1 MSKYSPKG
9 RYTSINGGTPMNLVF
24 RKTGKEIK
32 AAITNRRSQL
42 EQRLKQRNESLDMFL
57 KNTLKVRSYLVR
69 STQPDYSHRG
79 PGGYVL
85 FGKSDISSEERQ
97 EIDQLCQRIFEIE
110 QELHRLAYVVTHLED
125 NVVFELDFNDLIGYG
140 FDAEK

>member
-1 MSKYSPKG
+1 
-9 RYTSINGGTPMNLVF
+9 MNIVF

-32 AAITNRRSQL
+32 AAITNRRTQL
-42 EQRLKQRNESLDMFL
+42 EQRLKQRNESLDRFL
-57 KNTLKVRSYLVR
+57 KDTQKVRSYLVR
-69 STQPDYSHRG
+69 STRPDYGHGS
-79 PGGYVL
+79 GGYVL
-85 FGKSDISSEERQ
+85 YGKDDVSSEERQ

-125 NVVFELDFNDLIGYG
+125 DVIFTLDFSDLIGYG

>member
-1 MSKYSPKG
+1 
-9 RYTSINGGTPMNLVF
+9 MNIVF

-32 AAITNRRSQL
+32 AAITNRRMQL
-42 EQRLKQRNESLDMFL
+42 EQRLKQRNESLDRFL
-57 KNTLKVRSYLVR
+57 KDIQKVRSYLVR
-69 STQPDYSHRG
+69 STRPDYGHGS
-79 PGGYVL
+79 GGYVL
-85 FGKSDISSEERQ
+85 YGKDDISSEERQ

-125 NVVFELDFNDLIGYG
+125 DVIFTLDFNDLIGYG

>member
-1 MSKYSPKG
+1 
-9 RYTSINGGTPMNLVF
+9 MNIVF

-32 AAITNRRSQL
+32 GAITNRRTQL
-42 EQRLKQRNESLDMFL
+42 EQRLEQRNESLDGFL
-57 KNTLKVRSYLVR
+57 KSTVKVRSYLVR
-69 STQPDYSHRG
+69 STRPDYGHGS
-79 PGGYVL
+79 GGYVL
-85 FGKSDISSEERQ
+85 YGKDDISSEERQ

-125 NVVFELDFNDLIGYG
+125 DVLFELSFNDLIGYG